1 MKLVLKNFRCFE
13 DKTIDFKDNF
23 SLISGPS
30 GAGKTSILKAFNF
43 VLYDNEK
50 KPVMN
55 GKNSCLVEFV
65 YNDSTIITRT
75 KKPNRLLV
83 IYNETEYE
91 DDSGQE
97 IINTIFGKNFDIT
110 SYMAQNAIN
119 SFILMSPTDKLLF
132 LENFAFKNVDIELIK
147 SRCKSVIQTHYN
159 TLNKT
164 TNELEMLRNM
174 FEEMNE
180 PKEIKFP
187 IKTKDKEK
195 SIKNQQIKY
204 KNCDVLIKKAR
215 NSIGKM
221 QKELSDLRV
230 LNSFIESN
238 NDNIESLSEKLS
250 NLKLEDV
257 QYIGDDTLDDYK
269 NRLGSL
275 ISRRKYTELDGKIK
289 EDTEKL
295 EEMKKSEIEEYHR
308 ELADIESKLW
318 KEYTR
323 EEVEDNISTIKT
335 YIEDIQRVNLLKKQ
349 ISFEVDI
356 EQLDIDKNK
365 LEELRVSLETKQ
377 KMLEKVKLQKEIFR
391 CPSCESNIKFKDN
404 NLFLVDEQFDNIDIE
419 NVDDLQADI
428 NRIKTQIKKL
438 ETSINQ
444 DENNVQK
451 KESVEEQINQ
461 IVSEYDE
468 EFDYSAEK
476 SLKGDL
482 KDLENYLNSQN
493 TLEQQK
499 IPIEES
505 IAHSHFSTSYK
516 LLRSSIAF
524 QKIKLKELSTDFADI
539 EEDMGEEELRKIISE
554 EEKNKMMFE
563 KSDRD
568 RRVIQNDITKNTR
581 KIDSLKA
588 GHIELYKNIKK
599 EHDIVD
605 EIKGEE
611 SNIIEYENTKKE
623 VGGILEQIEKYNKY
637 VEDLDKYNSYKT
649 KIEELGVK
657 ENKDKKIYNAS
668 LLLKEKILEAE
679 SIAIINIINSI
690 NHHAQY
696 YLEQFFPD
704 NPILVKLLSF
714 KENNKTKNNK
724 PCINIEID
732 YKGMDC
738 DINMLSGGELSRINL
753 AFTLALSEI
762 FNNPILLLDECTS
775 NLNQELTTLVFDTIK
790 ESFST
795 KTVIIIAHQIVE
807 GIFGEIINMS

>member
-55 GKNSCLVEFV
+55 GKNSCSVEFV
-65 YNDSTIITRT
+65 YNESTIVTRT

-83 IYNETEYE
+83 TYNETEYE
-91 DDSGQE
+91 DDAGQE

-147 SRCKSVIQTHYN
+147 SRCKSIIQTHYN
-159 TLNKT
+159 TLNRT

-174 FEEMNE
+174 FGDLTEPEEV
-180 PKEIKFP
+180 KFP

-221 QKELSDLRV
+221 NKELSDLRV

-238 NDNIESLSEKLS
+238 NDNIESLSEKLN

-257 QYIGDDTLDDYK
+257 EYIGDDTLDDYK
-269 NRLGSL
+269 NRLNSL
-275 ISRRKYTELDGKIK
+275 ISRRKYTELDAKIK

-295 EEMKKSEIEEYHR
+295 EEMKKSEIDEYQR
-308 ELADIESKLW
+308 ELADIQSKLW

-323 EEVEDNISTIKT
+323 EEVEDNISSIKT

-349 ISFEVDI
+349 ISFEVHL

-365 LEELRVSLETKQ
+365 LEELRTTLETKQ
-377 KMLEKVKLQKEIFR
+377 KILEQVKLQKEIFR
-391 CPSCESNIKFKDN
+391 CPSCESSIKFKDN
-404 NLFLVDEQFDNIDIE
+404 NLFLVDSHFDNIDIE

-428 NRIKTQIKKL
+428 NLIKTQIKKL
-438 ETSINQ
+438 ETSINR
-444 DENNVQK
+444 DENNLQK
-451 KESVEEQINQ
+451 KQSIEEQINQ

-493 TLEQQK
+493 TLEQKK

-505 IAHSHFSTSYK
+505 ITHSHFSISYK
-516 LLRSSIAF
+516 LLRSSIAS
-524 QKIKLKELSTDFADI
+524 QKIQLKELSKGGI
-539 EEDMGEEELRKIISE
+539 EEDMDEEELRKIISE
-554 EEKNKMMFE
+554 EEKNKIRFE
-563 KSDRD
+563 KANRD

-581 KIDSLKA
+581 KIDGLKA
-588 GHIELYKNIKK
+588 THIELYKNIKK
-599 EHDIVD
+599 EDEIVD
-605 EIKGEE
+605 EIKSEQ
-611 SNIIEYENTKKE
+611 SNIVDYETTKKE
-623 VGGILEQIEKYNKY
+623 LGDVLEQIEKYNKY

>member
-55 GKNSCLVEFV
+55 GKNSCSVEFV
-65 YNDSTIITRT
+65 YNESTIVTRT

-83 IYNETEYE
+83 TYNETEYE
-91 DDSGQE
+91 DDAGQE

-147 SRCKSVIQTHYN
+147 SRCKSIIQTHYN
-159 TLNKT
+159 TLNRT

-174 FEEMNE
+174 FGDLTEPEEV
-180 PKEIKFP
+180 KFP

-221 QKELSDLRV
+221 NKELSDLRV

-238 NDNIESLSEKLS
+238 NDNIESLSEKLN

-257 QYIGDDTLDDYK
+257 EYIGDDTLDDYK
-269 NRLGSL
+269 NRLNSL
-275 ISRRKYTELDGKIK
+275 ISRRKYTELDAKIK

-295 EEMKKSEIEEYHR
+295 EEMKKSEIDEYQR
-308 ELADIESKLW
+308 ELADIQSKLW

-323 EEVEDNISTIKT
+323 EEVEDNISSIKT

-349 ISFEVDI
+349 ISFEVHL

-365 LEELRVSLETKQ
+365 LEELRTTLETKQ
-377 KMLEKVKLQKEIFR
+377 KILEQVKLQKEIFR
-391 CPSCESNIKFKDN
+391 CPSCESSIKFKDN
-404 NLFLVDEQFDNIDIE
+404 NLFLVDSHFDNIDIE

-428 NRIKTQIKKL
+428 NLIKTQIKKL
-438 ETSINQ
+438 ETSINR
-444 DENNVQK
+444 DENNLQK
-451 KESVEEQINQ
+451 KQSIEEQINQ

-493 TLEQQK
+493 TLEQKK

-505 IAHSHFSTSYK
+505 ITHSHFSISYK
-516 LLRSSIAF
+516 LLRSSIAS
-524 QKIKLKELSTDFADI
+524 QKIQLKELSKGEI
-539 EEDMGEEELRKIISE
+539 EEDMDEEELRKIISE
-554 EEKNKMMFE
+554 EEKNKIRFE
-563 KSDRD
+563 KANRD

-581 KIDSLKA
+581 KIDGLKA
-588 GHIELYKNIKK
+588 THIELYKNIKK
-599 EHDIVD
+599 EDEIVD
-605 EIKGEE
+605 EIKSEQ
-611 SNIIEYENTKKE
+611 SNIVDYETTKKE
-623 VGGILEQIEKYNKY
+623 LGDVLEQIEKYNKY